1 MAATDGADA
10 AIQEQRADKAA
21 SAGDGTENATPDAA
35 TPAAIDA
42 VTTQQK
48 AAGDTA
54 AGTTSEKVAAE
65 AKAAAAP
72 VPDATTQTATDRTTA
87 AAANGD
93 AAAAAVVEPPK
104 PRGIKGVL
112 QRLKEQRSA
121 AETKRLE
128 QIRRDYVVPTDD
140 IQEDSSGLDI
150 FKLLHPQP
158 TAEELRRQEQRYQRD
173 RDFAALSDAL
183 DALSEMTTSK
193 GHAYTPRTTRTDKA
207 QERYDKW
214 KEQQKAIKQAYFE
227 NYLKQRTADEDLQI
241 KRAKANYD
249 LKLKALDI
257 EYRQG
262 RMTLQEYKTKEAEI
276 EAEMKR
282 DEILSRIN
290 RNNRVPQAKSG
301 TTGKPYG
308 HITVAGEER
317 EYATQADY
325 RAALETLAGEYGIPT
340 TYQEESG
347 FGKTTTKRRTDAQI
361 QADIERKS
369 QAAASANADGTAT
382 KASPTAGKSKASP
395 TKK

>member
-21 SAGDGTENATPDAA
+21 SAGDGTENATPDAT

-65 AKAAAAP
+65 AE
-72 VPDATTQTATDRTTA
+72 ATTPTATDQTTA

-128 QIRRDYVVPTDD
+128 QIRRDYVVPTDE

-158 TAEELRRQEQRYQRD
+158 TADELRQQEQRYQRD

-193 GHAYTPRTTRTDKA
+193 GHAYTPRTARTDKA
-207 QERYDKW
+207 LERYDKW
-214 KEQQKAIKQAYFE
+214 KEQQKALKQAYFE

-317 EYATQADY
+317 EYASQADY
-325 RAALETLAGEYGIPT
+325 RAALEKLAAEYGIPT

-369 QAAASANADGTAT
+369 QEAASANAAGTAT